1 MSGGTPLIDKLL
13 STPALQ
19 RSDLVPL
26 KGQLGIL
33 QPDLITDSEAV
44 ANDTRLPSR
53 AAIER
58 QLGIDPSQG
67 TPASV
72 ARPAVGMADGA
83 SLSATARLI
92 SAILGTAP
100 AVAEAVRGTVPL
112 WQAAAA
118 PDPEQVAAA
127 LARNVA
133 GSGLFYESHLLQFF
147 SGQRSLAQLRKEP
160 QAALTSSSLHD
171 DAAASATA
179 DARNGLNLGAAA
191 DAIPVDAIPLL
202 RQQLELLALSQFRWS
217 GEAWPGAGMEWA
229 ISEHGQRQQD
239 RGEAGAEGAQR
250 SWSTSFSL
258 TLPRLGDIVL
268 RLRVLNGNWEAELAA
283 ADGLVLSSMQAASAR
298 LQQRFA
304 AAGLPLRVLKVA
316 QLSQSE
322 AKPDS

>member
-26 KGQLGIL
+26 KGQIGIS
-33 QPDLITDSEAV
+33 QPDVITDIEAM

-58 QLGIDPSQG
+58 QLGVDPGQG
-67 TPASV
+67 ALAS
-72 ARPAVGMADGA
+72 ALRPAAGLADGA

-100 AVAEAVRGTVPL
+100 AAVEAMRGTAPL
-112 WQAAAA
+112 WQAAAT
-118 PDPEQVAAA
+118 PDSAQVAAA

-147 SGQRSLAQLRKEP
+147 TGQRSLAQLRKEP
-160 QAALTSSSLHD
+160 QAVLPASSFSD
-171 DAAASATA
+171 AAAASATA
-179 DARNGLNLGAAA
+179 DARTSAGHAAAAIPA
-191 DAIPVDAIPLL
+191 DAILLL

-217 GEAWPGAGMEWA
+217 GEAWPGAGMEWE
-229 ISEHGQRQQD
+229 ISERGQRQQD
-239 RGEAGAEGAQR
+239 RGEAGAEEAQR
-250 SWSTSFSL
+250 SWSTSLSMC
-258 TLPRLGDIVL
+258 LPRLGDIVL

-283 ADGLVLSSMQAASAR
+283 AGDPALSAMQSAGAQ

-304 AAGLPLRVLKVA
+304 AAGLHLRALKVV
-316 QLSQSE
+316 QLPQSE
-322 AKPDS
+322 TKTDS

>member
-33 QPDLITDSEAV
+33 QPDVITDAEAV

-58 QLGIDPSQG
+58 QLGVDHGQG
-67 TPASV
+67 ALASAALPA
-72 ARPAVGMADGA
+72 AGMADGA

-100 AVAEAVRGTVPL
+100 AAVEAVLRAAPL
-112 WQAAAA
+112 WQAAAT
-118 PDPEQVAAA
+118 PDPAQLAAA

-160 QAALTSSSLHD
+160 QAALSSASLSD

-179 DARNGLNLGAAA
+179 GARSGAGLAATAAA
-191 DAIPVDAIPLL
+191 IPADAIPLL

-217 GEAWPGAGMEWA
+217 GEAWPGAGMEWE
-229 ISEHGQRQQD
+229 ITEGGQRRQD
-239 RGEAGAEGAQR
+239 RGEAAAEEAQR
-250 SWSTSFSL
+250 SWSTSL
-258 TLPRLGDIVL
+258 NMRLPRLGDILL
-268 RLRVLNGNWEAELAA
+268 RLRVLNGNWGLELAA
-283 ADGLVLSSMQAASAR
+283 AGDPALSSMQAASAQ

-304 AAGLPLRVLKVA
+304 AAGLPLRALKVV
-316 QLSQSE
+316 QLPQSE
-322 AKPDS
+322 TKTGS